1 MQWIFEEKGTEAM
14 IFVDASNT
22 FNSLNMEATSVNSQS
37 VCPSLA
43 PVIIKTYKNP
53 SSLFVGREAI
63 LSLHSFL
70 LHSLNP
76 MLLTQLSLTESWQM
90 ELCTPCYQ
98 FRTIKLKSLAA
109 TGICYQDSILSQSN
123 WPK

>member
-1 MQWIFEEKGTEAM
+1 MQWIFEEEETEAM
-14 IFVDASNT
+14 IFVDASNA
-22 FNSLNMEATSVNSQS
+22 FNSLNMEATSVNSQL

-53 SSLFVGREAI
+53 SSLFVGGETI

-76 MLLTQLSLTESWQM
+76 MLLTQLLLTESWRM
-90 ELCTPCYQ
+90 ELCSSY
-98 FRTIKLKSLAA
+98 K
-109 TGICYQDSILSQSN
+109 
-123 WPK
+123 